1 MTQTVYTHNG
11 KFHADEVFATAVLKL
26 ALGSNIEVIRT
37 RDITDNILQNHIVYD
52 VGNSEFDHHAEDN
65 RQHADG
71 TPMAAFGLIWK
82 KFGLTAIKHVKNV
95 DDKILNRTFEK
106 VEDHL
111 VISVD
116 GADNGV
122 DQDAFSV
129 SNVISDVPNFEEAVD
144 MASMILKNRIDK
156 ALKSSADEFMIRE
169 TLVEINEDTIF
180 LPQSGSWRFLI
191 DEMPNLK
198 FVIYKNNNEQF
209 NIQAASVTRESNT
222 PKQELSENLQNYPGF
237 IFRHKAGFLAAFT
250 TKEQALFALAQTK

>member
-1 MTQTVYTHNG
+1 MTKTVYTHNG

-26 ALGSNIEVIRT
+26 ALGNDIEIVRT
-37 RDITDNILQNHIVYD
+37 RDITDDILQNHIVYD

-71 TPMAAFGLIWK
+71 TPMASFGLIWAR
-82 KFGLTAIKHVKNV
+82 FGLTAIEHVKNV
-95 DDKILNRTFEK
+95 EDKILTRAFEK

-116 GADNGV
+116 AADNGIA
-122 DQDAFSV
+122 QDAFSV
-129 SNVISDVPNFEEAVD
+129 SNVISDAPTFDDAVN
-144 MASMILKNRIDK
+144 MASMILTNRIQK
-156 ALKSSADEFMIRE
+156 ALQSASDEFMIRE
-169 TLVEINEDTIF
+169 TLVVVNSDTIF
-180 LPQSGSWRFLI
+180 LPQTGSWRFLI

-209 NIQAASVTRESNT
+209 NIQTASITRESNT
-222 PKQELSENLQNYPGF
+222 PRQELSEDLQNYPGF